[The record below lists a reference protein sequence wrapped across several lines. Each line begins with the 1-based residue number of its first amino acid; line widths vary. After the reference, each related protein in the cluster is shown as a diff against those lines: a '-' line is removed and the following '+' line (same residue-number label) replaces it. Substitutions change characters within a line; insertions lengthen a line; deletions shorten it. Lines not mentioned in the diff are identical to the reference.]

1 MTKVGFIGLGNQGA
15 PMARRI
21 VEAGYPLMLWA
32 RRPESLEP
40 FEYTG
45 AKFAN
50 SITELASYAD
60 HVGVC
65 VVNDEGVRDIVTRL
79 IPAMREGSRIA
90 IHSTVH
96 PDLCTALAEQAGER
110 GIDLIDAPVSGGGPG
125 AASGTLTVM
134 VGGEADAVAA
144 SLPIFRTFAAQIVH
158 LGEVGAGQMAKLV
171 NNALMAA
178 NVAVAHYALE
188 IGEALAI
195 DRNAL
200 IELIKNSSGRSFG
213 VEVCARMATPSTF
226 KHGAA
231 LLAKDVRLLSESVE
245 NNANFRSL
253 RDTAM
258 PFLNLALKTAQ

>member
-1 MTKVGFIGLGNQGA
+1 MEKIGFIGLGNQGA

-21 VEAGYPLMLWA
+21 VDAGYPLMLWA
-32 RRPESLEP
+32 RKPETLEP
-40 FEYTG
+40 FEGSG
-45 AKFAN
+45 AKFAS

-65 VVNDEGVRDIVTRL
+65 VVNDEGVKDIVSRL
-79 IPAMREGSRIA
+79 IPAMREGSRIV
-90 IHSTVH
+90 IHSTAH
-96 PDLCTALAEQAGER
+96 PNLCVSLAEQADER

-134 VGGEADAVAA
+134 VGGEANVVAA
-144 SLPIFRTFAAQIVH
+144 ALPIFNTFAAQVVH
-158 LGEVGAGQMAKLV
+158 LGDVGAGQTAKLV

-188 IGEALAI
+188 VGESLAI
-195 DRNAL
+195 DRKAL

-213 VEVCARMATPSTF
+213 VEVCSRMATPSTF

-231 LLAKDVRLLSESVE
+231 LLAKDVRLLGESIN
-245 NNANFRSL
+245 NNANFSSL

-258 PFLNLALKTAQ
+258 PFLNLALDQTQ